1 MPNASKKTLST
12 IAAAPP
18 ADAPQ
23 EDHRVRTGVL
33 RREQTRRRLLVAAMG
48 VFAEKGV
55 VAPLID
61 DFIAAA
67 DVARGTF
74 YNYFSTTQE
83 LLDAVTSE
91 LSDSVMFEIDKVVV
105 TIHDPLERLATACL
119 VYMHTAVNL
128 PNWGAFVMRTS
139 SPGEAMGKL
148 VDAYMPR
155 DLELARQAGELSYPT
170 VRAARDLMVSAV
182 NQAINSVLSE
192 QAPPEHL
199 SHLLSL
205 SLRGLGVRAA
215 KAQRLSKL
223 PLPQLALPEFLPSG
237 TKAGR

>member
-48 VFAEKGV
+48 VFAEKVV

-91 LSDSVMFEIDKVVV
+91 LSDSVMFEIDTVVV
-105 TIHDPLERLATACL
+105 TIHDPLERLA
-119 VYMHTAVNL
+119 
-128 PNWGAFVMRTS
+128 
-139 SPGEAMGKL
+139 
-148 VDAYMPR
+148 
-155 DLELARQAGELSYPT
+155 
-170 VRAARDLMVSAV
+170 
-182 NQAINSVLSE
+182 
-192 QAPPEHL
+192 
-199 SHLLSL
+199 
-205 SLRGLGVRAA
+205 
-215 KAQRLSKL
+215 
-223 PLPQLALPEFLPSG
+223 QLAISLVCFDGVLAEEILEGLVMAAACGESESDGSRITLRCRVVTNTHDYEFCDLTVSETATIAPLDCGAKPASC
-237 TKAGR
+237 